1 MAETTTSETK
11 RARLERELYDNI
23 KNLIIQAIRDGGSD
37 SAISIHSAMAHAMCD
52 TITDIKGPYMSQVT
66 QTFVESWSLA
76 TSHMEHK
83 LTYFMRMLLLK
94 NKKKGSILLS
104 NYGAILDRLSPE
116 QIEGVLA
123 ENEYSPD
130 GRAVVILPKKQAK
143 PPAKTVRYTLT
154 PTGEKIYR

>member
-1 MAETTTSETK
+1 MANAFYPMRNPPMAQANVVEDDDVIAPAATAEAIAEYDLSELSAK
-11 RARLERELYDNI
+11 QI
-23 KNLIIQAIRDGGSD
+23 K
-37 SAISIHSAMAHAMCD
+37 
-52 TITDIKGPYMSQVT
+52 K
-66 QTFVESWSLA
+66 
-76 TSHMEHK
+76 
-83 LTYFMRMLLLK
+83 
-94 NKKKGSILLS
+94 LS